1 MMPAVANDGQKENL
15 SQISTTIPFAL
26 CVNIKTRN
34 KWESLKQQ
42 NLKKKEIP
50 TSSTAHLFTIRGRLI
65 FKIAL
70 RERLIAFKYKKI

>member
-42 NLKKKEIP
+42 NLKKRDTNLIH
-50 TSSTAHLFTIRGRLI
+50 STPFH
-65 FKIAL
+65 
-70 RERLIAFKYKKI
+70 YKRKADI